1 MPISTGSFAEYT
13 IPDEIKAKIPPCFP
27 IAFAGELCSIFGPTI
42 LAKDKDGVYGLSY
55 ASGTAGW
62 VEAFKAACRKLG
74 LTWLLDYY
82 RSLAWYDSD
91 LFDGEMEGKIVSE
104 FIESAAGQNNNAYYL
119 HLLDA
124 QKKSKSKK
132 PSLTTEEKVALED
145 KLDQSILSEIGF
157 GKTDAELAE
166 ALSLN
171 LVVVANDD
179 LPKGV
184 AVRLMPSKDSK
195 YFGRIEVGQAYNDG
209 GGRCLQEI
217 MRYVFD
223 IGPGNCVR
231 KIFERRT

>member
-13 IPDEIKAKIPPCFP
+13 IPDEIKSAIPPYFP

-42 LAKDKDGVYGLSY
+42 LAKDEDGVYGLSY

-62 VEAFKAACRKLG
+62 AEAFNATCRKLS

-82 RSLAWYDSD
+82 CGLAWYDSD
-91 LFDGEMEGKIVSE
+91 LFDSELEDKIVYE
-104 FIESAAGQNNNAYYL
+104 FLENEAGQNNNAYYL
-119 HLLDA
+119 HLLDT
-124 QKKSKSKK
+124 QKRPRSKK
-132 PSLTTEEKVALED
+132 PSLTTEEKAALEA
-145 KLDQSILSEIGF
+145 KLEQSVLGEIGI
-157 GKTDAELAE
+157 GKTDEELAA
-166 ALSLN
+166 ALNLN
-171 LVVVANDD
+171 LVVVGNDD

-184 AVRLMPSKDSK
+184 AARLMPSKDVK
-195 YFGRIEVGQAYNDG
+195 YFGLIETGQAYHDG

-223 IGPGNCVR
+223 VGPGNCVC

>member
-1 MPISTGSFAEYT
+1 MSINNNSLIEYK
-13 IPDEIKAKIPPCFP
+13 IPDNIKAAIPQCFP
-27 IAFAGELCSIFGPTI
+27 IAFAGELCSIFGPTV
-42 LAKDKDGVYGLSY
+42 LAKDEDGVYGLSY

-62 VEAFKAACRKLG
+62 VEAFKAACRKLN
-74 LTWLLDYY
+74 LSWLLDYY
-82 RSLAWYDSD
+82 HGLAWYNSD
-91 LFDGEMEGKIVSE
+91 LFDSEMEDKIISE
-104 FIESAAGQNNNAYYL
+104 FLENEAGQNNNAYYL

-124 QKKSKSKK
+124 QKKPKSKK

-166 ALSLN
+166 ALNLN

-179 LPKGV
+179 LTKGV

-223 IGPGNCVR
+223 VGPGNCVC